1 MDTSDVIS
9 LVFSTI
15 SVVLSTIIFF
25 WETKRDKD
33 INEINLE
40 SEYFN
45 DIYKDYLIK
54 EIPNSRKYIR
64 ITRGGKVDDYIG
76 LCNTLKNMRNSSLYY
91 YYQDKKF
98 YDDLTNKLN
107 EIEVFLINTQ
117 NKTYI
122 GEEQTAFYNDLQNKL
137 TELYSLVKN
146 KYVNN

>member
-9 LVFSTI
+9 LIFSTI
-15 SVVLSTIIFF
+15 SLILSTLIFL

-45 DIYKDYLIK
+45 DIYKEYLIK
-54 EIPNSRKYIR
+54 EIPNSRKYIY
-64 ITRGGKVDDYIG
+64 ITREGKVNDYIR

-98 YDDLTNKLN
+98 YDNLKNKLN
-107 EIEVFLINTQ
+107 EIEVFLVDTQ
-117 NKTYI
+117 NKTYM
-122 GEEQTAFYNDLQNKL
+122 GEEQTVFFNDLQKKL

-146 KYVNN
+146 KYINN